1 MVVEAPQYP
10 TPSGDPAELYM
21 RRFERARALRENWV
35 SLFEDCYTYTLPA
48 RESFFMES
56 GGSDRTD
63 HIFDETAV
71 VGVQEF
77 ASRLQSGLVP
87 TFARWAD
94 LKTGQKVPSKE
105 REDID
110 RKLSEVT
117 EFIFEILQSSNFNQ
131 EVHESF
137 MDLAVGTGCLLVE
150 EGDVNHP
157 IRFNAVPLPHIYLEA
172 SPDDQIDAVY
182 RTRRMRPED
191 IERMWPGAELPASM
205 KARMLSNNSQLCDI
219 IECTVRNI
227 ETPNETA
234 YDYLVISKTDKAI
247 LYQDKFEGTGS
258 SPWVIF
264 RWSKAS
270 GEIYGRGPVLNA
282 LPAIKTCNL
291 TVELILENAQ
301 LAISGIWQVD
311 DDGTVNADTINLVPG
326 TVVPRA
332 PGSSGLT
339 PITPPGRFDVAQL
352 VLDDMRL
359 NIRRALYNEMLGDP
373 NKTPMTATEVA
384 ERMGDLSRQIGSAFG
399 RLQAELVQPLLQRVI
414 FLLKKRGLIELPQV
428 DGRDIRISATS
439 PLARSQKLQDVT
451 TVDRFVEL
459 VGARFG
465 PQALSM
471 TIKPE
476 KAAEFI
482 AERLGVPPEILRTEI
497 EREQLVQYLQQAQAA
512 AQQQQMQQTQQ
523 APADAG

>member
-10 TPSGDPAELYM
+10 SPAGDPAELYM
-21 RRFERARALRENWV
+21 RRFERARAMRENWV
-35 SLFEDCYTYTLPA
+35 NLFEDCYTYTLPA
-48 RESFFMES
+48 RESFYMET
-56 GGSDRTD
+56 GGTDRTD

-77 ASRLQSGLVP
+77 ASRMQSGLVP

-94 LKTGQKVPSKE
+94 LKT
-105 REDID
+105 
-110 RKLSEVT
+110 
-117 EFIFEILQSSNFNQ
+117 
-131 EVHESF
+131 
-137 MDLAVGTGCLLVE
+137 
-150 EGDVNHP
+150 
-157 IRFNAVPLPHIYLEA
+157 
-172 SPDDQIDAVY
+172 
-182 RTRRMRPED
+182 RRMRHED
-191 IERMWPGAELPASM
+191 IQRMWPGAEIPASM
-205 KARMLSNNSQLCDI
+205 QARIMSNNSQQCSL
-219 IECTVRNI
+219 IECTVRN
-227 ETPNETA
+227 TQRPNEVV
-234 YDYLVISKTDKAI
+234 YDYLVISKEDKAI
-247 LYQDKFEGTGS
+247 IYREEFKGTGS
-258 SPWVIF
+258 SPWVVF

-282 LPAIKTCNL
+282 LPAIKTTNL

-332 PGSSGLT
+332 PGSAGLT
-339 PITPPGRFDVAQL
+339 PIAPPGRFDVAQL
-352 VLDDMRL
+352 ILDDMRL

-384 ERMGDLSRQIGSAFG
+384 ERMADLSRQIGSAFG

-414 FLLKKRGLIELPQV
+414 FLLKKRGLIEIPQIN
-428 DGRDIRISATS
+428 GRDMRIAATS

-465 PQALSM
+465 PQALSLAV
-471 TIKPE
+471 KPE
-476 KAAEFI
+476 AAAKFM
-482 AERLGVPPEILRTEI
+482 AERLGVPPEILRTDV
-497 EREQLVQYLQQAQAA
+497 EREQIVQYLQQAATV
-512 AQQQQMQQTQQ
+512 AQQQQMQQ
-523 APADAG
+523 APADAAN

>member
-10 TPSGDPAELYM
+10 TPSGDPAEFYM
-21 RRFERARALRENWV
+21 RRFERARAIRENWV

-48 RESFFMES
+48 RESFYMES

-94 LKTGQKVPSKE
+94 LKAGQQVPEKE

-117 EFIFEILQSSNFNQ
+117 EYIFEILQNSNFNQ

-172 SPDDQIDAVY
+172 GPDDQIEGVY
-182 RTRRMRPED
+182 RTRRMRHED
-191 IERMWPGAELPASM
+191 IQRMWPGAEMPASM
-205 KARMLSNNSQLCDI
+205 QARIMANNNQMCNL
-219 IECTVRNI
+219 IECTVRNT
-227 ETPNETA
+227 ERPNEVA
-234 YDYLVISKTDKAI
+234 YDYLVISKDDKSI
-247 LYQDKFEGTGS
+247 IYRDEFKGTGS
-258 SPWVIF
+258 SPWVVF

-282 LPAIKTCNL
+282 LPSIKTCNL

-332 PGSSGLT
+332 PGSAGLT
-339 PITPPGRFDVAQL
+339 PITPPGRFDVSQL
-352 VLDDMRL
+352 ILDDMRL

-384 ERMGDLSRQIGSAFG
+384 ERMADLSRQIGSAFG

-414 FLLKKRGLIELPQV
+414 FLLKKRGLIEIPQIN
-428 DGRDIRISATS
+428 GREMRISATS

-459 VGARFG
+459 IGARFG
-465 PQALSM
+465 PQALSLAV
-471 TIKPE
+471 KPE
-476 KAAEFI
+476 AAAQYM
-482 AERLGVPPEILRTEI
+482 AERLGVPPEIMRTEV
-497 EREQLVQYLQQAQAA
+497 ERQQIVQYMQQAANA
-512 AQQQQMQQTQQ
+512 AQQQQMQQ
-523 APADAG
+523 APVDAAN